1 MACDSRSITVGGG
14 SDDATDDGS
23 VLVVLVTRTTME
35 GTRTHNFGGVGYPL
49 SSLKVAPRLLETGVS
64 VTSTEEL

>member
-1 MACDSRSITVGGG
+1 MACDSRGITIGGG

-23 VLVVLVTRTTME
+23 VSIVLVTGATLV
-35 GTRTHNFGGVGYPL
+35 GIGTHNSGGVGCPV
-49 SSLKVAPRLLETGVS
+49 SSLNVTPRLLDTGVL